1 MSETRIVK
9 DAVLA
14 DFETEDSV
22 LLDIDGKRY
31 HRMNETA
38 SLIWKALEKNAS
50 NAEIVDQL
58 MNQFEVTREQ
68 AEASVQRFVQ
78 DLAARGLVRP

>member
-1 MSETRIVK
+1 MSETRIIK

-31 HRMNETA
+31 HRMNETGA
-38 SLIWKALEKNAS
+38 LIWKALEKKAS
-50 NAEIVDQL
+50 DAEIVDQL
-58 MNQFEVTREQ
+58 MNTFEVTREQ
-68 AEASVQRFVQ
+68 AEGSVRRFIA
-78 DLAARGLVRP
+78 DLASRGLVRP